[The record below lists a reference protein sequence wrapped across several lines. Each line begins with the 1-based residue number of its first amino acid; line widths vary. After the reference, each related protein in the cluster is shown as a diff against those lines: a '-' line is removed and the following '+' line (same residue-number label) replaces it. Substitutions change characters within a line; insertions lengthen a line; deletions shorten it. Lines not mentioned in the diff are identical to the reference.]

1 MYYKKNTK
9 KRKVTYIGHRHVEDL
24 AQVAR
29 KLRDEKETAPAVA
42 EARHGDGP
50 DFGRAEDAPPGH
62 EGLLLGGT

>member
-1 MYYKKNTK
+1 M
-9 KRKVTYIGHRHVEDL
+9 EDL